1 MPAILDPPYRLSGT
15 VYGVLGNHPS
25 FFAMLGD
32 AASQPPYNAPPK
44 APVLFI
50 KPRNTLAGDGDPVQ
64 VPPDVSELEV
74 AGGLGVVIGRTA
86 TKLSLDG
93 AMAAIAGYLVVN
105 DISVPHQSFHRPS
118 IRHKARD
125 GFCPLG
131 PAMIPVG
138 GVADPDALDVRTLID
153 GQTVQQYRTADLIR
167 PIRQLLVDVTE
178 FMTLHPGDVL
188 CVGTAA
194 PGPRVRAGQTV
205 AVSIDGIGV
214 LTNTFI
220 GSEA

>member
-25 FFAMLGD
+25 FFALLGD

-50 KPRNTLAGDGDPVQ
+50 KPRNTLASDGDSVR
-64 VPPDVSELEV
+64 VPTEVSELEV

-86 TKLSLDG
+86 TKLSLEG
-93 AMAAIAGYLVVN
+93 AMAAIAGYLIVN
-105 DISVPHQSFHRPS
+105 DVSVPHQSFHRPS

-131 PAMIPVG
+131 PAMIPVDA
-138 GVADPDALDVRTLID
+138 VADADALEVSTLID
-153 GQTVQQYRTADLIR
+153 GRLAQQYRTADLIR

-178 FMTLHPGDVL
+178 FMTLYPGDVL

-194 PGPRVRAGQTV
+194 PAPRVRAGQTV
-205 AVSIDGIGV
+205 AVAVDGIGV

-220 GSEA
+220 ESKA